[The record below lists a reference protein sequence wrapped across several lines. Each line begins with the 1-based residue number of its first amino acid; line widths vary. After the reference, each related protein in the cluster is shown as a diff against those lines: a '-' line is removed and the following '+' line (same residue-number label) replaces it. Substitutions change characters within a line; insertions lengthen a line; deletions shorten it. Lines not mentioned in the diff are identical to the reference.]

1 VTRTSR
7 PWFVLGAVVTAQLMV
22 AVDATILALAIPGMT
37 ADLQLSTGAV
47 AWVMAGYVLAAGA
60 LMIAGGRIA
69 QATGYPRTM
78 TLGLVTFGL
87 ASAVGGAADA
97 PWVLISARL
106 AQGIGA
112 AAMTPAAMAR
122 LSAAFPGDDRAKA
135 YGIFGMVMGSGT
147 AIGLLL
153 GGVLT
158 QVSGWRACM
167 YVNLVFVAVSL
178 ALSACAKDRLDRSP
192 GHGRGWW
199 RGIVLGVGVALIV
212 QALTGLDTP
221 GRAAAFAIA
230 GLVVVGLFATTDR
243 RAAAPMIPVAL
254 FDNASRRVAYYGLFL
269 WGIATIATFV
279 AASGSLQHEHHLA
292 PLAVGALFLIYPA
305 AIQVGLAITRRLRGA
320 LPPARSIGL
329 GLALIGVGQGV
340 LALSPDGVTA
350 ILVALGL
357 MGLGT
362 SQVMPNANSAMN
374 QDAGPHA
381 GVAGAV
387 GTTLQQL
394 GGCLG
399 LALPVALAARTT
411 HTTSAAAVL
420 TALLLLSASFLA
432 LRQPQITTT
441 PTAATEPKE
450 AAA

>member
-1 VTRTSR
+1 M
-7 PWFVLGAVVTAQLMV
+7 TAQLMV
-22 AVDATILALAIPGMT
+22 GVDATILALAIPGMT
-37 ADLQLSTGAV
+37 ADLQLSTEAV
-47 AWVMAGYVLAAGA
+47 AWVMAGYVLVAGA

-69 QATGYPRTM
+69 QAAGYARMM

-97 PWVLISARL
+97 GWILIGARL
-106 AQGIGA
+106 AQGVGA

-135 YGIFGMVMGSGT
+135 YGIFGMIMGSGT
-147 AIGLLL
+147 AIGLLF

-167 YVNLVFVAVSL
+167 YVNLVFVAISL
-178 ALSACAKDRLDRSP
+178 VLSAFARDRVEPSP

-199 RGIVLGVGVALIV
+199 GGVVLGVGVALVI
-212 QALTGLDTP
+212 QALTVVDTP
-221 GRAAAFAIA
+221 GPAAALALAGIA
-230 GLVVVGLFATTDR
+230 VVGLFAATDR
-243 RAAAPMIPVAL
+243 RAATPMIPVVL
-254 FDNASRRVAYYGLFL
+254 FQNATRRIAYYALFL

-279 AASGSLQHEHHLA
+279 AASGSLQREHHLA

-305 AIQVGLAITRRLRGA
+305 AVQIGLAIARRLCGT
-320 LPPARSIGL
+320 LSPVRSIGL
-329 GLALIGVGQGV
+329 GLALIGVGQAV
-340 LALSPDGVTA
+340 LALSPDGVAA
-350 ILVALGL
+350 ILAALGL

-394 GGCLG
+394 GGSFG
-399 LALPVALAARTT
+399 LAIPVAFAAWTT
-411 HTTSAAAVL
+411 HAASV
-420 TALLLLSASFLA
+420 TALLLLSASLLA
-432 LRQPQITTT
+432 LRQPQVTTT
-441 PTAATEPKE
+441 PIASTEPKE
-450 AAA
+450 ASA